1 MPILLD
7 THAWVWWVAQDRRLS
22 RKAAAVIAKEVRGEG
37 VSLSTI
43 SIWEIA
49 KKAENRQLVF
59 DRPVREW
66 IDQALNVPGLALVE
80 LTPAILMDSCDLPQP
95 FHGDPADQ
103 IIVASA
109 RHHRAT
115 VVTKDGNLRRY
126 EHVQTV
132 W

>member
-7 THAWVWWVAQDRRLS
+7 THAWVWWVSQDRRLS
-22 RKAAAVIAKEVRGEG
+22 RKAAAVISKAVRGEG
-37 VSLSTI
+37 ASLSLI
-43 SIWEIA
+43 SIWEVA
-49 KKAENRQLVF
+49 KKAEKQQLVF

-66 IDQALNVPGLALVE
+66 IDQAVSVPGLALVD

-115 VVTKDGNLRRY
+115 LVTKDGNLRQY
-126 EHVQTV
+126 EHVPTV